1 MLAIP
6 RRPCIYPNVSSFP
19 LCLFSCHRSICS
31 IGTLCLVGAQ
41 IRSCFFGS
49 GSGCRII
56 PFRNGLPMGKQLAQ
70 FVRRL
75 RFTLPAVHRVPCT
88 GACLFI
94 FNVIIIFNVIPTV
107 NIPYHSITS

>member
-1 MLAIP
+1 
-6 RRPCIYPNVSSFP
+6 
-19 LCLFSCHRSICS
+19 
-31 IGTLCLVGAQ
+31 
-41 IRSCFFGS
+41 
-49 GSGCRII
+49 
-56 PFRNGLPMGKQLAQ
+56 MGKQLAQ